1 MLFND
6 LEKPRRFRVHG
17 AASVAA
23 ADPLIGDY
31 NEACLMV
38 RITIENAFTNCAR
51 YIHNYTREPPSRYMP
66 RDGTETPPP
75 DRKRVDEF
83 QDALPERDR
92 GIAEKTG
99 GVIMEEEYRKDYWC
113 GLG

>member
-51 YIHNYTREPPSRYMP
+51 YIHNYTREAPSQYVP
-66 RDGTETPPP
+66 RDGAETPSP
-75 DRKRVDEF
+75 DWKRVDEF

-92 GIAEKTG
+92 GVAEKAG
-99 GVIMEEEYRKDYWC
+99 GVITEEEYRKDYWR
-113 GLG
+113 GLD